1 MQLFSFL
8 YIFVI
13 IMGSSR
19 SLLTVAQQVVRLE
32 SQGYRR
38 MMQMAC
44 PCSIIV
50 VTSDMQIRCRYTL
63 IHRTTRPSCV
73 LFFFPCGCEI
83 NCALFAQSRSAP
95 SDRLKKTPRRF
106 VLQFARLFVCL
117 ACAITT
123 SENLPTPPTFC
134 LAICTNMNRLI
145 HPKNI
150 GFILLYNLLC

>member
-95 SDRLKKTPRRF
+95 SDRLKKKHLVGLFYNSP
-106 VLQFARLFVCL
+106 ACLFVWHAL
-117 ACAITT
+117 SRHPRI
-123 SENLPTPPTFC
+123 SRRLPLFVW
-134 LAICTNMNRLI
+134 LFVQI
-145 HPKNI
+145 
-150 GFILLYNLLC
+150 

>member
-73 LFFFPCGCEI
+73 LFFS
-83 NCALFAQSRSAP
+83 L
-95 SDRLKKTPRRF
+95 RL
-106 VLQFARLFVCL
+106 
-117 ACAITT
+117 
-123 SENLPTPPTFC
+123 
-134 LAICTNMNRLI
+134 
-145 HPKNI
+145 
-150 GFILLYNLLC
+150 

>member
-19 SLLTVAQQVVRLE
+19 SLLAVAQQVVRLE

-73 LFFFPCGCEI
+73 LFFFSLRLWNQLRPFCPVTFRPFRSSEKNTSSVCFTI
-83 NCALFAQSRSAP
+83 RPLVCLFGMRYHDIRESPDASHFLFGYLYKYEP
-95 SDRLKKTPRRF
+95 SD
-106 VLQFARLFVCL
+106 
-117 ACAITT
+117 
-123 SENLPTPPTFC
+123 PPEKYW
-134 LAICTNMNRLI
+134 I
-145 HPKNI
+145 HPLI
-150 GFILLYNLLC
+150 